1 MMQDK
6 IKQKI
11 VHINELFDKNEKGD
25 IASKVLSFLKPFE
38 IKSIIGLCGLD
49 LVVGVRRYH
58 FVGNFDT
65 IRNLVQFFIFCQLPV
80 NYWGKIVKKLK
91 KMNIFDGINFS
102 DEVVLFYSDTENS
115 IVIQ

>member
-49 LVVGVRRYH
+49 E
-58 FVGNFDT
+58 
-65 IRNLVQFFIFCQLPV
+65 IKKKSV
-80 NYWGKIVKKLK
+80 NYV
-91 KMNIFDGINFS
+91 
-102 DEVVLFYSDTENS
+102 
-115 IVIQ
+115 